1 MVKLDS
7 SRGKILPMRITVMVG
22 LVLLAVIVGA
32 QESSLGDVA
41 RECKAEKRTQTQAKH
56 VYTSEE
62 IPSGDSKERSADSS
76 SKKSSKAS
84 ASDSAETDDASA
96 ESLGLSNGRLTPEEE
111 KRVKEE
117 LARLK
122 ERIAYLEEHA
132 AVLRPRKA
140 EIESVVAN
148 SKGSGLCNAQRMKG
162 GPTTCEVAEAE
173 QQELIT
179 IEREL
184 TADKQKLQAIQEP
197 LRQAGYGSSV
207 YDP

>member
-1 MVKLDS
+1 VKLDS
-7 SRGKILPMRITVMVG
+7 NRDKILPMRIPVMVG
-22 LVLLAVIVGA
+22 LVLVAVVVGA

-41 RECKAEKRTQTQAKH
+41 RECKAEKRSQTQAKH
-56 VYTSEE
+56 VYTTEE
-62 IPSGDSKERSADSS
+62 MPSNEGKQASAGSP

-84 ASDSAETDDASA
+84 ASDGSEPNDASA
-96 ESLGLSNGRLTPEEE
+96 EALSLSNGRLTPEEE

-122 ERIAYLEEHA
+122 ARIAYLEEHA

-140 EIESVVAN
+140 EIETVLAN

-162 GPTTCEVAEAE
+162 GPTTCDVAEAE
-173 QQELIT
+173 QQELIA

-184 TADKQKLQAIQEP
+184 TADRQRLQAIQEP